1 MILILLSMVVGAVSL
16 YFSRALKE
24 S

>member
-1 MILILLSMVVGAVSL
+1 MILIVLSMVAGAVSL
-16 YFSRALKE
+16 YFGRALKE

>member
-1 MILILLSMVVGAVSL
+1 MIVIVLSMVVSAVSL